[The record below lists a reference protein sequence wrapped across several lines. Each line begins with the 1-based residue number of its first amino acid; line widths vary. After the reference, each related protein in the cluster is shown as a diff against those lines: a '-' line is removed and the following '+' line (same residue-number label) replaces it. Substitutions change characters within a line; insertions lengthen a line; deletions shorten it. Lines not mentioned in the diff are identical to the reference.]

1 MHLLQVSSVVLT
13 QPHAHYGIVC
23 PQEASTNH
31 HPRRCKRTT
40 TVSWPVFLCKSRS
53 KTVYTHLACLV
64 CCSLIRLD
72 SDAVRVTAS
81 LQMCGE
87 QRQQPAVDAAAVL
100 LEGFACL
107 SAGTPKSSAD
117 VLAARAA
124 ALPRFCV

>member
-1 MHLLQVSSVVLT
+1 MDTTSIDEITSDMCDCQYTCWFVLLINFS
-13 QPHAHYGIVC
+13 
-23 PQEASTNH
+23 
-31 HPRRCKRTT
+31 
-40 TVSWPVFLCKSRS
+40 
-53 KTVYTHLACLV
+53 
-64 CCSLIRLD
+64 IRLD
-72 SDAVRVTAS
+72 SDTVRVENF

-117 VLAARAA
+117 VLVARRAA